1 MKRLGLLKWKR
12 GVAVAALCSMA
23 AAVPAQEPAAK
34 APANGAD
41 AAMVQAPDDAP
52 ETATVLTNG
61 VAVGTGPVYQLD
73 QFGPVGSKTEADA
86 TFLKASKDI
95 IAAGG
100 GIVIIP
106 AKAAA
111 GWYPDNNSQRTIR
124 TPPEP
129 APAKSWR
136 KGAGV
141 TVIDARS
148 GTVQIKPP
156 QMTGMEFN
164 RTLKVAP
171 GESLP
176 FWGSSP
182 IVSMNNRI
190 LRGSTSYR
198 EISANDV
205 QPGKD
210 QRFYVGT
217 IRGVF
222 PGMFMSAGDR
232 LYVKSLGYD
241 KEKQSW
247 YFTADTDNGLKH
259 GNLIGNKNHVNVLKM
274 ETYSHTENQTFDVMM
289 WRHNYS
295 QGDNCLVD
303 ARFKYMSDV
312 HSTGGDENGVIYGAF
327 VESETAIFQG
337 KVEKWDPA
345 SGELKFKDCKTEGK
359 TLGSG
364 RPIINLN
371 PAKWITNGV
380 VRIVRP
386 GSWTEPSDEVVT
398 NPVFEGKTYPTTV
411 QLYNKAWYKSLTI
424 GGLIH
429 FSADAPITQDAVG
442 RYFAVNDPRELVYGR
457 IYRWYLIDSVT
468 NNADGTKD
476 IRIIRHWWGAK
487 QAGAPTLYSES
498 NYTADGHDVPLKY
511 IIAPGANAYDVAD
524 GVQNPKRLLKLV
536 PTSFTGT
543 AADFAVN
550 DPIEQAIG
558 PDPFKPVPFRSWLW
572 DAVPGI
578 FPAPVF
584 DVANR
589 GVQRDAVMK
598 VHGHSPSLAAA
609 SERADHK
616 PAWDKYLTFEDSCNN
631 GIRFGA
637 ETANSAI
644 LFAQPNN
651 RLQPIKW
658 YYRPESNQ
666 PPREAALTVATGT
679 GEMNFNGGAR
689 FAGSVG
695 AQGLS
700 GGEKAAHNLRG
711 LNLVVPAGS
720 KELTV
725 KFPQPETDNAYMV
738 VLQLS
743 WLTHHAIVHRTAE
756 GFTVQFAAAPTGDGE
771 LSWLLVR

>member
-1 MKRLGLLKWKR
+1 MLNLKNAVVSVLCLLTVTVWAQDP
-12 GVAVAALCSMA
+12 VA
-23 AAVPAQEPAAK
+23 EK
-34 APANGAD
+34 APANGAE
-41 AAMVQAPDDAP
+41 AAMAQAPDDAAD
-52 ETATVLTNG
+52 TATVLTNG
-61 VAVGTGPVYQLD
+61 VVAGTGPVFQLD
-73 QFGPVGSKTEADA
+73 QFGPVNSPSNAAA
-86 TFLKASKDI
+86 TFQKASKEI

-106 AKAAA
+106 SKTSPL
-111 GWYPDNNSQRTIR
+111 WHPDNNSQRVNR
-124 TPPEP
+124 TPLEP
-129 APAKSWR
+129 APARSWR
-136 KGAGV
+136 KGPGV

-148 GTVQIKPP
+148 GTMQIVPP
-156 QMTGMEFN
+156 QLTGVEFN
-164 RTLKVAP
+164 RTLKTAP
-171 GESLP
+171 GDSLP
-176 FWGSSP
+176 FWGTSP
-182 IVSMNNRI
+182 IMTINNKI

-198 EISANDV
+198 EISANAV
-205 QPGKD
+205 EPGKD
-210 QRFYVGT
+210 RRYYVST

-247 YFTADTDNGLKH
+247 YFTADTDNGIKK
-259 GNLIGNKNHVNVLKM
+259 GELIGNKNHVNVLKM
-274 ETYSHTENQTFDVMM
+274 ETFSHTENQTFDVMM

-295 QGDNCLVD
+295 QGDNYLVD

-327 VESETAIFQG
+327 VESETGGFQG

-371 PAKWITNGV
+371 PAKCITNGV

-386 GSWTEPSDEVVT
+386 GSWTETTGEVVA
-398 NPVFEGKTYPTTV
+398 NPVFEGKTYPTTIEKF
-411 QLYNKAWYKSLTI
+411 NKAWWKSLTI

-429 FSADAPITQDAVG
+429 FTADAPITQDAVG
-442 RYFAVNDPRELVYGR
+442 RYFAVADPSEMVYGKV
-457 IYRWYLIDSVT
+457 YRWYLIDSVT
-468 NNADGTKD
+468 VNADGTKD

-487 QAGAPTLYSES
+487 HAGAPTLYSES

-524 GVQNPKRLLKLV
+524 GVQNPKRLIKLV
-536 PTSFTGT
+536 PTPFTGT
-543 AADFAVN
+543 EVDFAAN

-558 PDPFKPVPFRSWLW
+558 PDPFKPIPFRSWLW

-584 DVANR
+584 DVANH
-589 GVQRDAVMK
+589 GVQRDAVLK
-598 VHGHSPSLAAA
+598 VHGGGTALEWANRRP
-609 SERADHK
+609 EHK
-616 PAWDKYLTFEDSCNN
+616 PSWDKYLTFDATVNN

-651 RLQPIKW
+651 QVQPIKW
-658 YYRPESNQ
+658 YYRPESNL
-666 PPREAALTVATGT
+666 PPREASLTVATST

-711 LNLVVPAGS
+711 LNVAVPAGS
-720 KELTV
+720 KELSI
-725 KFPQPETDNAYMV
+725 KFPQPEADNAYMA

-743 WLTHHAIVHRTAE
+743 WLTNHAIVNRTPE
-756 GFTVQFAAAPTGDGE
+756 GFTVQFATAPPVNGE

>member
-1 MKRLGLLKWKR
+1 MLKLKTGVVSVLCLL
-12 GVAVAALCSMA
+12 AVMVWAE
-23 AAVPAQEPAAK
+23 EPAER
-34 APANGAD
+34 APANGAE
-41 AAMVQAPDDAP
+41 AAMAPTPQDVP

-61 VAVGTGPVYQLD
+61 VAAGTGPVYQMD
-73 QFGPVGSKTEADA
+73 QFGPVGSVTEANA
-86 TFLKASKDI
+86 AFQKASDDI
-95 IAAGG
+95 LAAGG
-100 GIVIIP
+100 GILIIP
-106 AKAAA
+106 SKTAPLWHAA
-111 GWYPDNNSQRTIR
+111 NNSQHSYRI
-124 TPPEP
+124 PAAP
-129 APAKSWR
+129 APAKTW
-136 KGAGV
+136 GTGLGV
-141 TVIDARS
+141 TVIDARK
-148 GTVQIKPP
+148 GTIQIMPP
-156 QMTGMEFN
+156 QMSGVEFS
-164 RTLKVAP
+164 RTLNMATN
-171 GESLP
+171 ESLP
-176 FWGSSP
+176 FWGTYP
-182 IVSMNNRI
+182 IVSMKNTI

-205 QPGKD
+205 PPGKD
-210 QRFYVGT
+210 QKFYVST

-232 LYVKSLGYD
+232 LFVKSLGYD
-241 KEKQSW
+241 KETNSW
-247 YFTADTDNGLKH
+247 YFTADTDKGIKR
-259 GNLIGNKNHVNVLKM
+259 GELIGNKNHVNVLKM
-274 ETYSHTENQTFDVMM
+274 ETYSHAENQTFDVMM

-295 QGDNCLVD
+295 QGDNYLVD

-327 VESETAIFQG
+327 VESETGGFQG
-337 KVEKWDPA
+337 KVDKWDPA
-345 SGELKFKDCKTEGK
+345 TGELKFKGGKDDGK

-386 GSWTEPSDEVVT
+386 GSWTETSGEVVT
-398 NPVFEGKTYPTTV
+398 NPVFEGKTYPTTIEKF
-411 QLYNKAWYKSLTI
+411 NKAWWKALTI

-442 RYFAVNDPRELVYGR
+442 RYFTVNDPREMVYGQT
-457 IYRWYLIDSVT
+457 YRWYLIDSVT
-468 NNADGTKD
+468 INADGTKD

-487 QAGAPTLYSES
+487 HAGAPTLYSES
-498 NYTADGHDVPLKY
+498 NYTADGHDVPMKY

-524 GVQNPKRLLKLV
+524 GVQNSKHLIKLV

-543 AADFAVN
+543 AADFAAN

-558 PDPFKPVPFRSWLW
+558 PDPFKPIPFRSWLW

-584 DVANR
+584 DVANN
-589 GVQRDAVMK
+589 GVQRDAVLK
-598 VHGHSPSLAAA
+598 VHGGGTSLEWANRRP
-609 SERADHK
+609 EHK
-616 PAWDKYLTFEDSCNN
+616 PTWDKYLTFEATCNN

-651 RLQPIKW
+651 QLQPIKW

-666 PPREAALTVATGT
+666 PPREASLTVATGT
-679 GEMNFNGGAR
+679 GEMNFSGGAH

-711 LNLVVPAGS
+711 LNVAVPAGS
-720 KELTV
+720 KELSI
-725 KFPQPETDNAYMV
+725 KFPQPEVDNAYMA

-743 WLTHHAIVHRTAE
+743 WLTNHAIVNRTPE
-756 GFTVQFAAAPTGDGE
+756 GFTVQFATAPTAAGE

>member
-1 MKRLGLLKWKR
+1 MLNLKN
-12 GVAVAALCSMA
+12 GVIAALCCV
-23 AAVPAQEPAAK
+23 AVTIWAQDPVAEK
-34 APANGAD
+34 APANGAE
-41 AAMVQAPDDAP
+41 AAMVQAPADAP

-61 VAVGTGPVYQLD
+61 VAAGTGPVYQLD
-73 QFGPVGSKTEADA
+73 QFGPVGSKIEATA
-86 TFLKASKDI
+86 TFEKASKDI

-106 AKAAA
+106 AKAVA
-111 GWYPDNNSQRTIR
+111 GWYPDNNSQRVNR

-148 GTVQIKPP
+148 GTIQIAPP
-156 QMTGMEFN
+156 QLTGVEFN

-171 GESLP
+171 GDSLP

-182 IVSMNNRI
+182 IVSINNRI

-205 QPGKD
+205 VPGKD
-210 QRFYVGT
+210 QKFYVGT
-217 IRGVF
+217 IRGIF

-241 KEKQSW
+241 KETNSW
-247 YFTADTDNGLKH
+247 YFTADTDKGIKR
-259 GNLIGNKNHVNVLKM
+259 GELIGNKNHVNVLKM

-295 QGDNCLVD
+295 QGDNYLVD

-327 VESETAIFQG
+327 VESETGGFQG
-337 KVEKWDPA
+337 KVDKWDPA
-345 SGELKFKDCKTEGK
+345 TGELRFKAAKDDGK

-364 RPIINLN
+364 RPIINRN
-371 PAKWITNGV
+371 PAKSITNGV

-386 GSWTEPSDEVVT
+386 GSWTETSGEVVT
-398 NPVFEGKTYPTTV
+398 NPVFEGKTYPTHIEKF
-411 QLYNKAWYKSLTI
+411 NKAWWKSLTI

-429 FSADAPITQDAVG
+429 FSADAPITQEAVG
-442 RYFAVNDPRELVYGR
+442 RYFTVNEPREMVYGQT
-457 IYRWYLIDSVT
+457 YRWYLIDGVT
-468 NNADGTKD
+468 INADGTKD

-487 QAGAPTLYSES
+487 QAGAPTLYSET

-524 GVQNPKRLLKLV
+524 GVMNPKHLIKLV

-543 AADFAVN
+543 TADFAAN

-558 PDPFKPVPFRSWLW
+558 PDPFKPIPFRSWLW

-578 FPAPVF
+578 FPSPVF
-584 DVANR
+584 DIVNH
-589 GVQRDAVMK
+589 GVQRDAVLHL
-598 VHGHSPSLAAA
+598 HGDGATLEAAA
-609 SERADHK
+609 RRADHK
-616 PAWDKYLTFEDSCNN
+616 PAWDKYLAFNDTCNN

-644 LFAQPNN
+644 LFTQPNTQ
-651 RLQPIKW
+651 LQPIKW

-666 PPREAALTVATGT
+666 PPREASLTVATST
-679 GEMNFNGGAR
+679 GEMNFNGGAH

-711 LNLVVPAGS
+711 LNVAVPAGS
-720 KELTV
+720 KELAI
-725 KFPQPETDNAYMV
+725 KFPQPEADNAYMA

-743 WLTHHAIVHRTAE
+743 WLTNHAIVKRTPE
-756 GFTVQFAAAPTGDGE
+756 GFTVQFATAPTADGE

>member
-1 MKRLGLLKWKR
+1 MLKLKN
-12 GVAVAALCSMA
+12 GVVAALCLMA
-23 AAVPAQEPAAK
+23 VTVWAEEPAER
-34 APANGAD
+34 APANGAE
-41 AAMVQAPDDAP
+41 AAMVQGPDDAA

-61 VAVGTGPVYQLD
+61 VTAGTGPVYQLD
-73 QFGPVGSKTEADA
+73 QFGPVGTKPEATA
-86 TFLKASKDI
+86 TFEKASKEI

-106 AKAAA
+106 SKVAA
-111 GWYPDNNSQRTIR
+111 GWYPANNSQHTIR
-124 TPPEP
+124 IPEAP
-129 APAKSWR
+129 APAKTWR
-136 KGAGV
+136 TGRGV
-141 TVIDARS
+141 TVVDART
-148 GTVQIKPP
+148 GTIQIVPP
-156 QMTGMEFN
+156 QMSGVEFN
-164 RTLKVAP
+164 RTLNMAA

-176 FWGSSP
+176 FWGAFP
-182 IVSMNNRI
+182 IISMKNNI

-205 QPGKD
+205 APGKD
-210 QRFYVGT
+210 QKFYVST

-241 KEKQSW
+241 KETNSW
-247 YFTADTDNGLKH
+247 YFTADTDNGIKH

-274 ETYSHTENQTFDVMM
+274 ETFSHTENQTFDVMM

-295 QGDNCLVD
+295 QGDNYLVD

-327 VESETAIFQG
+327 VESETGGFQG
-337 KVEKWDPA
+337 KVDKWDPA
-345 SGELKFKDCKTEGK
+345 TGELKFKGGKDDGK

-386 GSWTEPSDEVVT
+386 GSWTETSGEVVA
-398 NPVFEGKTYPTTV
+398 NPVFEGKTYPTHIE
-411 QLYNKAWYKSLTI
+411 LHNKAWWKALTI

-429 FSADAPITQDAVG
+429 FSAEAPITPDAVG
-442 RYFAVNDPRELVYGR
+442 RYFAVADPSEMVYGR

-468 NNADGTKD
+468 INADGTKD
-476 IRIIRHWWGAK
+476 IQIIRHWWGAK
-487 QAGAPTLYSES
+487 HAGSPTLYSES
-498 NYTADGHDVPLKY
+498 NYTADGHDVPMKY

-524 GVQNPKRLLKLV
+524 GVQNSKHLIKLV

-543 AADFAVN
+543 AADFAAN

-558 PDPFKPVPFRSWLW
+558 PDPFKPIPFRSWLW

-584 DVANR
+584 DIVNH
-589 GVQRDAVMK
+589 GVQRDAVLHL
-598 VHGHSPSLAAA
+598 HGDGATLEAAA
-609 SERADHK
+609 RRADHK
-616 PAWDKYLTFEDSCNN
+616 PAWDKYLAFNDTCNN

-651 RLQPIKW
+651 QLQPIKW

-666 PPREAALTVATGT
+666 PPREASLTVATST
-679 GEMNFNGGAR
+679 GEMNFSGGAH

-711 LNLVVPAGS
+711 LNVAVPAGS
-720 KELTV
+720 KELSI
-725 KFPQPETDNAYMV
+725 KFPQPEADNAYMA

-743 WLTHHAIVHRTAE
+743 WLTNHAIVNRTSE
-756 GFTVQFAAAPTGDGE
+756 GFTVQFATAPTVAGE